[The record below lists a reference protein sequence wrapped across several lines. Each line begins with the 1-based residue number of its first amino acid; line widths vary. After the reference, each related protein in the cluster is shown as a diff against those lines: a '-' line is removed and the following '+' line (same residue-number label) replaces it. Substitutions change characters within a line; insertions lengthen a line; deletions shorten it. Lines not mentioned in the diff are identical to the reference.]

1 MFTREV
7 SMNRKKYP
15 VEFKQEAVRLALAG
29 DQTKAQTARDLGI
42 PESKLYLWIKQFGPD
57 APPPETTALQAENTR
72 LRKALARAEME
83 RDILKK
89 AIGIFSE
96 AQR

>member
-1 MFTREV
+1 MTRKQN
-7 SMNRKKYP
+7 SI
-15 VEFKQEAVRLALAG
+15 EFKQDAVRLALSG
-29 DQTKAQTARDLGI
+29 EQSKAQTARNLGV
-42 PESKLYLWIKQFGPD
+42 PHSKLYEWIKQYAPD
-57 APPPETTALQAENTR
+57 APPTVAAEDKAEIAR

>member
-1 MFTREV
+1 MTR
-7 SMNRKKYP
+7 KQYTAD
-15 VEFKQEAVRLALAG
+15 FKQEAVRLALSG
-29 DQTKAQTARDLGI
+29 ELSKAQTARNLGI
-42 PESKLYLWIKQFGPD
+42 SDNMLGRWIAQFGPNAPTAD
-57 APPPETTALQAENTR
+57 ATNDHAEVAR

-96 AQR
+96 AHR

>member
-1 MFTREV
+1 MTRKHY
-7 SMNRKKYP
+7 SI
-15 VEFKQEAVRLALAG
+15 EFKQDAVRLALSG
-29 DQTKAQTARDLGI
+29 EKSKAQTARDLGV
-42 PESKLYLWIKQFGPD
+42 PNSKLYAWITQFGPGAP
-57 APPPETTALQAENTR
+57 APPALDLQAENAR
-72 LRKALARAEME
+72 LRKALTRAEME

>member
-1 MFTREV
+1 MTRK
-7 SMNRKKYP
+7 RYTQ
-15 VEFKQEAVRLALAG
+15 EFKQEAVRLALSG
-29 DQTKAQTARDLGI
+29 DTSKAQTARDLGI
-42 PESKLYLWIKQFGPD
+42 ADTMLYNWIAKFGPD
-57 APPPETTALQAENTR
+57 ALPAGDDDHAEIAR

-96 AQR
+96 ELR

>member
-1 MFTREV
+1 MTRK
-7 SMNRKKYP
+7 RYTD
-15 VEFKQEAVRLALAG
+15 EFKRETVQLALSGAKS
-29 DQTKAQTARDLGI
+29 KAQTARDLGI
-42 PESKLYLWIKQFGPD
+42 TENMLYTWIAQYGPD
-57 APPPETTALQAENTR
+57 APPAETTALQAENLR

-96 AQR
+96 APR

>member
-1 MFTREV
+1 MTR
-7 SMNRKKYP
+7 KQYTHA
-15 VEFKQEAVRLALAG
+15 FKQEAVRLALSG
-29 DQTKAQTARDLGI
+29 EKSKAQTARDLGI
-42 PESKLYLWIKQFGPD
+42 TENMLYAWIETFGPD
-57 APPPETTALQAENTR
+57 APPVETLTLQADNAR

>member
-1 MFTREV
+1 
-7 SMNRKKYP
+7 MNRKSYP
-15 VEFKQEAVRLALAG
+15 VEFKQEAVRLALSG
-29 DQTKAQTARDLGI
+29 EKSKAQTARDLGV
-42 PESKLYLWIKQFGPD
+42 PENKLYAWIARYGPD
-57 APPPETTALQAENTR
+57 APIPTATEDKAEIAR
-72 LRKALARAEME
+72 LRKALARVEME

>member
-1 MFTREV
+1 MTR
-7 SMNRKKYP
+7 NHYTL
-15 VEFKQEAVRLALAG
+15 EFKQEAVRLALSG
-29 DQTKAQTARDLGI
+29 EKSKAQTARDLGI
-42 PESKLYLWIKQFGPD
+42 PHSKLYAWITQYGPT
-57 APPPETTALQAENTR
+57 APQSVTSDVQAENTR

-89 AIGIFSE
+89 ALGIFSE

>member
-1 MFTREV
+1 MSKTRKQY
-7 SMNRKKYP
+7 SL
-15 VEFKQEAVRLALAG
+15 EFKQEAVRLALSG
-29 DQTKAQTARDLGI
+29 EKSQAQTARDLGI
-42 PESKLYLWIKQFGPD
+42 THGMLTRWIAQFGPD
-57 APPPETTALQAENTR
+57 APSPEVKADQAEVAR

-89 AIGIFSE
+89 ALGIFSE

>member
-1 MFTREV
+1 MTRK
-7 SMNRKKYP
+7 SYS
-15 VEFKQEAVRLALAG
+15 VEFKHQAVQLALSG
-29 DQTKAQTARDLGI
+29 EKSKVQTARDLGI
-42 PESKLYLWIKQFGPD
+42 TENMLYNWIAQFGPA
-57 APPPETTALQAENTR
+57 APPPEVTDLQAENAR
-72 LRKALARAEME
+72 LRKALVRAEME

>member
-1 MFTREV
+1 MTRK
-7 SMNRKKYP
+7 SYS
-15 VEFKQEAVRLALAG
+15 VEFKQQAVQLALSG
-29 DQTKAQTARDLGI
+29 EKSKAQTARDLGI
-42 PESKLYLWIKQFGPD
+42 TENMLYTWIATWGPD
-57 APPPETTALQAENTR
+57 APPPEVATAQAEITR
-72 LRKALARAEME
+72 LRKALIRAEME

>member
-1 MFTREV
+1 MTRKHY
-7 SMNRKKYP
+7 SI
-15 VEFKQEAVRLALAG
+15 EFKQDAVRLALSGAKS
-29 DQTKAQTARDLGI
+29 KAQTARDLGV
-42 PESKLYLWIKQFGPD
+42 PQSKLYAWITQFGPD
-57 APPPETTALQAENTR
+57 APPTAVVEDQAEIAR
-72 LRKALARAEME
+72 LRKALTRAEME

>member
-1 MFTREV
+1 MTR
-7 SMNRKKYP
+7 KTYT
-15 VEFKQEAVRLALAG
+15 VEFKQQAVQLALSG
-29 DQTKAQTARDLGI
+29 EKSKAQTARDLGV
-42 PESKLYLWIKQFGPD
+42 PESKLYLWIAHYGPA
-57 APPPETTALQAENTR
+57 APPAATADLSSENAR

-89 AIGIFSE
+89 AISIFSE

>member
-1 MFTREV
+1 MP
-7 SMNRKKYP
+7 RKHYS
-15 VEFKQEAVRLALAG
+15 VEFKRQAVQLALSG
-29 DQTKAQTARDLGI
+29 EKSKAQTARDLGV
-42 PESKLYLWIKQFGPD
+42 PSSKLYDWIKQYGPD
-57 APPPETTALQAENTR
+57 APPAEATAAQAEITR
-72 LRKALARAEME
+72 LRKALVRAEME